1 MYNFGSFLSEK
12 AYEEIKKL
20 QKPITL
26 SQITDRLLQIWFSKS
41 EYESA
46 LHMLIHLEILCE
58 APESQWLEINESKV
72 LLYQKWELIPTKFE
86 ISSKVIK
93 INIDYGKEL
102 EQILSSWNK
111 TFNVNQRYTSTLLNV
126 YKPIRNKYSPEDII
140 YWIKKY
146 ILYKKQNTWYTHTF
160 SLYDFFKQKNGFEK
174 YFNS

>member
-26 SQITDRLLQIWFSKS
+26 SQITDRLLQAWFSKS
-41 EYESA
+41 EAETA
-46 LHMLIHLEILCE
+46 MHILIHLEVLYVDPSID
-58 APESQWLEINESKV
+58 WVGVNESKV
-72 LLYQKWELIPTKFE
+72 DLYQSWQLIAKKFE

-93 INIDYGKEL
+93 LDIDYGKEL
-102 EQILSSWNK
+102 EQLLSSWNK

-174 YFNS
+174 FFNS